1 VVGWSPSSRGRSP
14 RPRPRGEGKPA
25 AARAIRCNSPPSR
38 RNKVPPRAR
47 VRRCGAQVAAP
58 SLGHGGCFCESRKVE
73 PHIRVMLLAG
83 LCLARERRTGDS
95 APVQHGSTAHSRECG
110 NLWNLFCDPHLRPRV
125 CRDERSRVSQK
136 SCRREAGGRIMAS
149 YGPELIQTMRAV
161 LDEVMTKIPVDQ
173 VTPGLKAH
181 MAQIILK
188 AAAEG
193 QTSYDA
199 LLASASDQIQT
210 ILSMLT

>member
-1 VVGWSPSSRGRSP
+1 
-14 RPRPRGEGKPA
+14 
-25 AARAIRCNSPPSR
+25 
-38 RNKVPPRAR
+38 
-47 VRRCGAQVAAP
+47 
-58 SLGHGGCFCESRKVE
+58 
-73 PHIRVMLLAG
+73 
-83 LCLARERRTGDS
+83 
-95 APVQHGSTAHSRECG
+95 
-110 NLWNLFCDPHLRPRV
+110 
-125 CRDERSRVSQK
+125 
-136 SCRREAGGRIMAS
+136 MAS
-149 YGPELIQTMRAV
+149 YGPELIQIMRAV

-193 QTSYDA
+193 QTSYDG

>member
-1 VVGWSPSSRGRSP
+1 
-14 RPRPRGEGKPA
+14 
-25 AARAIRCNSPPSR
+25 
-38 RNKVPPRAR
+38 
-47 VRRCGAQVAAP
+47 
-58 SLGHGGCFCESRKVE
+58 
-73 PHIRVMLLAG
+73 
-83 LCLARERRTGDS
+83 
-95 APVQHGSTAHSRECG
+95 
-110 NLWNLFCDPHLRPRV
+110 
-125 CRDERSRVSQK
+125 
-136 SCRREAGGRIMAS
+136 MAS

-193 QTSYDA
+193 QTSYDG
-199 LLASASDQIQT
+199 LLASASNQIQT